1 MFFFFLYSLKQ
12 TYVILLPETSQ
23 STQEELNVGSFYVH
37 VGFQVVPMCKIPM
50 RLCYTTHDP
59 TLFPSDFGFF
69 TLDICQESVLVTDA
83 QVNES

>member
-1 MFFFFLYSLKQ
+1 MFIFFLYSLKQ
-12 TYVILLPETSQ
+12 TYVIVLPGATQ
-23 STQEELNVGSFYVH
+23 STQEELDVGSFYVH

-50 RLCYTTHDP
+50 RLCYTTHEP
-59 TLFPSDFGFF
+59 IFFPSDFDFF